1 MRDKI
6 QVIMAGRLPD
16 EMDYVRVSYM
26 PNIIDDTNLELA
38 LLASSASPKEQTL
51 ASQVRTLAKSLDAL
65 NKRYGLLNT
74 SSEAK
79 DVENVEINSYDNDE
93 AGEQVTLQDATAIT
107 DDEDDDIDDDDD
119 DDDEEEEDRLDGGVE
134 GEEDASEVDQ
144 EDDED

>member
-119 DDDEEEEDRLDGGVE
+119 DDDEEVEDRLDGGVE